1 MSTDLSSFTF
11 CAARFPPLDS
21 SFIVLGDVT
30 PTYKEKKWSKLRK
43 FKTNPR
49 KALLWYSY
57 PWKPIGNFTHL
68 QVVQAS

>member
-30 PTYKEKKWSKLRK
+30 PTYKEKKGQNSENLRQTPVK
-43 FKTNPR
+43 HCCDIR
-49 KALLWYSY
+49 IHGSRSEIALR
-57 PWKPIGNFTHL
+57 TCR
-68 QVVQAS
+68 